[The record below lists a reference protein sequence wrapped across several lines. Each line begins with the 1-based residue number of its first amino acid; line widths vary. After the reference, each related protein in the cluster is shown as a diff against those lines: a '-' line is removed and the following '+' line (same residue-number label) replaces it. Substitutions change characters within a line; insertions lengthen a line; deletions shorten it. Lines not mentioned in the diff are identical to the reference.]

1 MHLTRNMSNTSSV
14 NSENCVRWQ
23 QGRVAFS
30 CAPVRALLRT
40 HGLESTLMQRCAPDW
55 LNFALICNISDGLLD
70 YAKVTAYLATHSQ
83 TNTYQ
88 SPQNRWH
95 SSSHSPPAQTSYRLP
110 CWIVALRHYI
120 TWLSPQVRR
129 FFVIQEY
136 LVRSRGCRRC
146 IKECAVAQVTGAFLN
161 ATPLR
166 RGIVFVF
173 VTCLFIILF
182 VRNVT
187 WNKYHHETFRRSM
200 TLYQW
205 IRHLAAPATGRG
217 TRFAVHCD
225 LIISTI
231 RSMITV
237 QQERYCF
244 CVCNLFVYHPVC

>member
-1 MHLTRNMSNTSSV
+1 MASWLCEGNCILSNSFWVKLIPTNLHKIDDIHHLIHHPHKHRIV
-14 NSENCVRWQ
+14 
-23 QGRVAFS
+23 
-30 CAPVRALLRT
+30 
-40 HGLESTLMQRCAPDW
+40 
-55 LNFALICNISDGLLD
+55 
-70 YAKVTAYLATHSQ
+70 
-83 TNTYQ
+83 
-88 SPQNRWH
+88 
-95 SSSHSPPAQTSYRLP
+95 P

-120 TWLSPQVRR
+120 TWLSPRVRR

-244 CVCNLFVYHPVC
+244 CVCNLFVYHPIC